1 MLNSTKCFLMRQ
13 FIIWRYAIHKEL
25 QAGGADIVHQN
36 ITELVSWARREKYLL
51 HDAGVSPASR
61 KQQVANI
68 VSHEL
73 AHSWFGNMVSL
84 RWWGDIW
91 LNEGFATYFSA
102 MGTNHVSSFIC
113 FFFFPSPRF
122 PSILSLSLSLC
133 LNLLFSSLPSYVR
146 FFALLSYLLSFRL
159 SPLFLCLPSLLP
171 SSSPSH
177 HPSLYTLPLICL
189 GSRNLTSDT

>member
-1 MLNSTKCFLMRQ
+1 MRQ
-13 FIIWRYAIHKEL
+13 FIIWSYAIHKEL
-25 QAGGADIVHQN
+25 QAGGAVIVHQN

-73 AHSWFGNMVSL
+73 AHSWFGNMVSV

-102 MGTNHVSSFIC
+102 MGANHVSSFIC
-113 FFFFPSPRF
+113 FFFFPFSHF
-122 PSILSLSLSLC
+122 YFILSRSLFVLIY
-133 LNLLFSSLPSYVR
+133 FSLPPFLRS
-146 FFALLSYLLSFRL
+146 FALLRYLFSFC
-159 SPLFLCLPSLLP
+159 LFYSVFLLYFFVFLPWCLPLVLPITLP
-171 SSSPSH
+171 STP
-177 HPSLYTLPLICL
+177 
-189 GSRNLTSDT
+189 